1 MSQLEWAESQLAEIE
16 LLSSMY
22 PTESEFE
29 ITDQVALAELRESV
43 ESPCSDAPPHHSRP
57 QFLLRQRVDTSCHGG
72 VDLTLS
78 CTFPFDYPKVL
89 PEINVRCTDLN
100 RAQQTRLQA
109 DLTVYLRENCRGEVC
124 VLTAVEWLKDN
135 AQHYVDPTSSSDSS
149 AAAVTGGAEV
159 FSRLWIYSH
168 HIYNKNK
175 RKNILEWSK
184 ELGLSGFSMPGKPG
198 IVCVEG
204 PHGAC
209 EEFWSRLKVLTWKK
223 IMIRHR
229 EDVTSEEG
237 RGRAGDEGGVASL
250 RKFSGFEEASFDPH
264 GNRGNHM
271 DLGLLYQFLSERGC
285 CEVFQ
290 MYFGVEG
297 R

>member
-43 ESPCSDAPPHHSRP
+43 EGPFSDAPPHHSRP

-72 VDLTLS
+72 VYRSEPGPTNASPSGPYSLPAGELQRGGVCPDGRGVAEGQRPALRRPHLPGLFCGGGDRGGGGVQPTVDLQPPHLQQEQEEKHPGVVQGVGSLRVQHARETGRCLRGG
-78 CTFPFDYPKVL
+78 TARRLRGVL
-89 PEINVRCTDLN
+89 VKLPAL
-100 RAQQTRLQA
+100 
-109 DLTVYLRENCRGEVC
+109 
-124 VLTAVEWLKDN
+124 
-135 AQHYVDPTSSSDSS
+135 H
-149 AAAVTGGAEV
+149 
-159 FSRLWIYSH
+159 
-168 HIYNKNK
+168 
-175 RKNILEWSK
+175 
-184 ELGLSGFSMPGKPG
+184 
-198 IVCVEG
+198 
-204 PHGAC
+204 
-209 EEFWSRLKVLTWKK
+209 RLKVLTWKK

-229 EDVTSEEG
+229 EDVTLEEG
-237 RGRAGDEGGVASL
+237 RGQADDEGGVASL